1 MVDIDADEVFTLVNE
16 TAKDQRRNN
25 DEEMFDTDVLNDE
38 KVFAENVDF
47 AKQAKEVVADKDIFD
62 DITLAKALME
72 IKSENPRLIRIKEVN
87 LAWDDVQVKI
97 KVDFKLAQRLQEEE
111 QEQLTDTEKE
121 KLFMKFLEKRIKFFA
136 AKRAKEKRNKPPT
149 KTQQR
154 SLICTYL
161 KNMDG
166 WKPRSL
172 KNKSF
177 AEIQELF
184 DKAMKRINTFVDL
197 RTELVKEST
206 KKDEAKI
213 AQESSLKRAGDELEQ
228 ERSKKQKVEDDIESE
243 ELMKCLEI
251 IPGDGYDVTIYAT
264 PLSFKSPTIVDYKI
278 YKEGKKSYI
287 QIFRVD
293 DNS

>member
-16 TAKDQRRNN
+16 TAKDQGRNN

-72 IKSENPRLIRIKEVN
+72 IKKEQAHTPIISIQQPLQVKVQDKGKAKIIEEPVKLKNKEQIKLDKELTFKLQAKKEKEEERLAKEKAQRIKEVN

-97 KVDFKLAQRLQEEE
+97 K
-111 QEQLTDTEKE
+111 
-121 KLFMKFLEKRIKFFA
+121 
-136 AKRAKEKRNKPPT
+136 
-149 KTQQR
+149 
-154 SLICTYL
+154 
-161 KNMDG
+161 
-166 WKPRSL
+166 PRSL

-177 AEIQELF
+177 AEIHELF

-213 AQESSLKRAGDELEQ
+213 AQESSSKRAGDELEQ
-228 ERSKKQKVEDDIESE
+228 ERSNKKKVEDDIESE

-251 IPGDGYDVTIYAT
+251 IPDDGYDVTIYAT
-264 PLSFKSPTIVDYKI
+264 PLSSNSPTIVDYKI